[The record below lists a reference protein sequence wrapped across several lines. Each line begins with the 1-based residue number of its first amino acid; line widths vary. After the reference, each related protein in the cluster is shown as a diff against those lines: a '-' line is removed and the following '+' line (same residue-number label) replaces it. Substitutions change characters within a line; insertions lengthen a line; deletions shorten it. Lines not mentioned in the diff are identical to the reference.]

1 MTNTRRF
8 EGSQTLAV
16 EAYPQDD
23 VDFTMEMMRKSPSFE
38 LFKADAFRM
47 QQIAF
52 CVLTLFVLGLL
63 LLLHTAFAFLLG
75 EPTTPVI
82 LVLGIGFSLKF
93 LEIVWLQ
100 GRANE
105 ISEKAA
111 RRETALSIVGIFIV
125 AGLLAFL
132 TDRDDNPYFVLL
144 AIPILECAY
153 QFGLATTVLTIASSI
168 AMMFWW
174 THHFFVVHP
183 PARSTEYLETGMIS
197 IIYALIGTLVWL
209 LVHQLKQQQS
219 SLYESMA
226 DLHATR
232 EQLVDEEKLA
242 AVGRL
247 ASGIAHEIR
256 NPVAMISSSLATA
269 ANTKIGEADRE
280 EMVQIAARE
289 ASRLEHLTT
298 EFLNYARPLA
308 PQLSSV
314 LVNDLLSYT
323 VDVVKA
329 HAASRSIEVSYSCSE
344 DLAIKVDSAQVQ
356 GALLNLVL
364 NGIDA
369 AYSPGSIALNAA
381 QKDGSVQIDIQ
392 NTGEPIPDADLPRI
406 FEPFYSAKPGGTGLG
421 LAIARRVAEGHGGDL
436 WVSSNQRGC
445 VAFSMTLSAVS
456 TEARAEISHKEL

>member
-1 MTNTRRF
+1 MPSIRGF
-8 EGSQTLAV
+8 ERSQSRAL

-23 VDFTMEMMRKSPSFE
+23 VYFTVEMMRNSPSFE

-63 LLLHTAFAFLLG
+63 LLLHTAFAFRLG

-100 GRANE
+100 GLAKE
-105 ISEKAA
+105 ITEKTA
-111 RRETALSIVGIFIV
+111 RRETAISIVGIFVLSGI
-125 AGLLAFL
+125 LAFL

-153 QFGLATTVLTIASSI
+153 QFGLAPTVLTIVSSI

-174 THHFFVVHP
+174 TQHFFALHP

-197 IIYALIGTLVWL
+197 IIYALIGILVWL

-219 SLYESMA
+219 RLYESMA
-226 DLHATR
+226 ALNATR
-232 EQLVDEEKLA
+232 EQLVEEEKLA

-269 ANTKIGEADRE
+269 ANSDLGTADRE

-344 DLAIKVDSAQVQ
+344 DLAIQVDSAQVQ

-369 AYSPGSIALNAA
+369 AYSPGVIALDAA
-381 QKDGSVQIDIQ
+381 RKDGLVQINIQ
-392 NTGEPIPDADLPRI
+392 NTGEPIPDADLQRI

-421 LAIARRVAEGHGGDL
+421 LAIARRVAEVHGGDL
-436 WVSSNQRGC
+436 WVSSNQKGR

-456 TEARAEISHKEL
+456 TEDRNETSHKEL

>member
-1 MTNTRRF
+1 MANTRRF
-8 EGSQTLAV
+8 NHSQSLGV

-23 VDFTMEMMRKSPSFE
+23 VDFTMEMMRKSPAFE

-63 LLLHTAFAFLLG
+63 LLLHTAFAFRLG
-75 EPTTPVI
+75 EPSTPVI
-82 LVLGIGFSLKF
+82 LVLGIAFSLKF

-100 GRANE
+100 EQARG
-105 ISEKAA
+105 ITEKTA
-111 RRETALSIVGIFIV
+111 RRETALSIAGIFIV
-125 AGLLAFL
+125 AALLAFL

-144 AIPILECAY
+144 AIPILEAAY
-153 QFGLATTVLTIASSI
+153 QFGLATSVLTIASSI

-174 THHFFVVHP
+174 TQHFFSLHP
-183 PARSTEYLETGMIS
+183 PPRPTEYLQTGMIS
-197 IIYALIGTLVWL
+197 IIYALIGLLVWF

-219 SLYESMA
+219 SLYESMTT
-226 DLHATR
+226 LHATR
-232 EQLVDEEKLA
+232 EQLADEEKLA

-269 ANTKIGEADRE
+269 ANSNLGAADRE

-289 ASRLEHLTT
+289 ASRLERLTT

-308 PQLSSV
+308 PQFSSV
-314 LVNDLLSYT
+314 LVSDLLSYT
-323 VDVVKA
+323 VDSVKA
-329 HAASRSIEVSYSCSE
+329 HATGRSVEVSYACPD
-344 DLAIKVDSAQVQ
+344 DLTTQVDSAQVQ

-364 NGIDA
+364 NAIDA
-369 AYSPGSIALNAA
+369 TYSPGAIALDAA
-381 QKDGSVQIDIQ
+381 QKNGSIQINIQ

-406 FEPFYSAKPGGTGLG
+406 FEPFYSTKPGGTGLG
-421 LAIARRVAEGHGGDL
+421 LAIAHRVAEVHGGDL
-436 WVSSNQRGC
+436 WVSSNQKGC
-445 VAFSMTLSAVS
+445 VAFSMTLPSLS
-456 TEARAEISHKEL
+456 TDNRNKTFPKEL

>member
-1 MTNTRRF
+1 MTNIRRIV
-8 EGSQTLAV
+8 GSQSRAAK
-16 EAYPQDD
+16 AYPQDD
-23 VDFTMEMMRKSPSFE
+23 VLFRMAMMRKTPSLE

-52 CVLTLFVLGLL
+52 CVLTLLVIGLL
-63 LLLHTAFAFLLG
+63 LLLHTAFAFRLG

-82 LVLGIGFSLKF
+82 LILGMGFSLKF

-100 GRANE
+100 GQAKE
-105 ISEKAA
+105 ITEKTA
-111 RRETALSIVGIFIV
+111 RRETAISIVGIFIL
-125 AGLLAFL
+125 AAILAFL

-153 QFGLATTVLTIASSI
+153 QFGLATTVLTVLSSI
-168 AMMFWW
+168 AIMFWW
-174 THHFFVVHP
+174 TQHFFALHP
-183 PARSTEYLETGMIS
+183 PARPTEYLETGMIS
-197 IIYALIGTLVWL
+197 IIYALIGILVWL

-219 SLYESMA
+219 RLYESMA
-226 DLHATR
+226 ALHATR
-232 EQLVDEEKLA
+232 EQLVEEEKLA

-247 ASGIAHEIR
+247 AGGIAHEIR

-269 ANTKIGEADRE
+269 ANADLGAADRE

-289 ASRLEHLTT
+289 ASRLGHLTT

-344 DLAIKVDSAQVQ
+344 DLAIQVDSAQVQ

-369 AYSPGSIALNAA
+369 AYSPGSIALDAA
-381 QKDGSVQIDIQ
+381 QNDTLVQINVQ
-392 NTGEPIPDADLPRI
+392 NTGEPISAADLPRI

-421 LAIARRVAEGHGGDL
+421 LAIARRVAEVHGGEL
-436 WVSSNQRGC
+436 WVSSNQKGC
-445 VAFSMTLSAVS
+445 VAFSMTLSTVS
-456 TEARAEISHKEL
+456 AEGRNEISHKEL

>member
-1 MTNTRRF
+1 
-8 EGSQTLAV
+8 
-16 EAYPQDD
+16 
-23 VDFTMEMMRKSPSFE
+23 MRKTPSLE

-52 CVLTLFVLGLL
+52 CVLTLLVIGLL
-63 LLLHTAFAFLLG
+63 LLLHTAFAFRLG

-82 LVLGIGFSLKF
+82 LILGIGFSLKF

-100 GRANE
+100 GQAKE
-105 ISEKAA
+105 ITEKTA
-111 RRETALSIVGIFIV
+111 RRETAISIVGIFIL
-125 AGLLAFL
+125 AAILAFL
-132 TDRDDNPYFVLL
+132 TGRDDNPYFVLL
-144 AIPILECAY
+144 AIPIVECAY
-153 QFGLATTVLTIASSI
+153 QFGLATTVLTILSSI
-168 AMMFWW
+168 TMMFWW
-174 THHFFVVHP
+174 IQHFFALHP
-183 PARSTEYLETGMIS
+183 PPRPTEYLETGMIS
-197 IIYALIGTLVWL
+197 IIYALIGILVWL

-219 SLYESMA
+219 RLYESMA
-226 DLHATR
+226 ALHATR

-256 NPVAMISSSLATA
+256 NPVAMISSSLVTA
-269 ANTKIGEADRE
+269 ANSDLDAADRE

-289 ASRLEHLTT
+289 ASRLGQLTT

-308 PQLSSV
+308 PQFSSV

-344 DLAIKVDSAQVQ
+344 DLAIQVDSAQVQ

-369 AYSPGSIALNAA
+369 AYSPGAIALDAA
-381 QKDGSVQIDIQ
+381 QNDTLVQINVQ
-392 NTGEPIPDADLPRI
+392 NTGEAISEVDLPRI

-421 LAIARRVAEGHGGDL
+421 LAIARRVAEAHGGSL
-436 WVSSNQRGC
+436 WVSSNQKGC
-445 VAFSMTLSAVS
+445 VAFSMTLSTVS
-456 TEARAEISHKEL
+456 AGGRNEMSHKEV

>member
-174 THHFFVVHP
+174 THHFFAVHP

-219 SLYESMA
+219 RLYESMA

-329 HAASRSIEVSYSCSE
+329 HAASRSIQVSYFCSE

-369 AYSPGSIALNAA
+369 AYSPGAIALDAA
-381 QKDGSVQIDIQ
+381 QKDTLVQIDVQ

-421 LAIARRVAEGHGGDL
+421 LAIARRVAEVHGGDL
-436 WVSSNQRGC
+436 WVSSNQKGR
-445 VAFSMTLSAVS
+445 VVFSMTLSDVS
-456 TEARAEISHKEL
+456 TEDRIETSHKEL